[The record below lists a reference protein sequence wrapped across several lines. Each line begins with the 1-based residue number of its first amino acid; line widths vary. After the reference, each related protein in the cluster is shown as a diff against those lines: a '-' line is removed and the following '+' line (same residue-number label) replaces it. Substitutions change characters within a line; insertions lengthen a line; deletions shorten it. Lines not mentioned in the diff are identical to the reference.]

1 MNGVDVQRILN
12 SKGYEYQANGEER
25 AEILRTCGNQML
37 FNFLTGNF
45 IADSFPI
52 ISGFGPYN
60 TTSI

>member
-1 MNGVDVQRILN
+1 MAK
-12 SKGYEYQANGEER
+12 KGHIKTA
-25 AEILRTCGNQML
+25 TGNKIP